1 MIIILIKICTSL
13 LILLW
18 NKCKGT
24 SWMPSSVI
32 NAALIGITV
41 NVAILNSYMDF
52 NDYNTPIKTYVDDR
66 TSFYLQTSSTKIVK
80 IYAKLNNVNL
90 EDDYLQ
96 LKSPSNKQFFSVDRI
111 NNDLGS
117 YDTSSVAEVNI
128 FLDPNRDSYQRTV
141 FTILDLFGK
150 VGGIFG
156 LLTAACGFVVGVISK
171 QIMLS
176 SVFRRLYFTNHINF
190 KNLKVKKIDSKR
202 KVMNSIKEETK
213 VSQNRKSTINSRIDD
228 AKDLS
233 EIGLQ
238 IEEREEQEETKRNND
253 FYLLKLQNML
263 KNRKRYQANWVHK
276 ILTYIPTCIW
286 KYPGVQKK

>member
-1 MIIILIKICTSL
+1 MTSAIID
-13 LILLW
+13 
-18 NKCKGT
+18 
-24 SWMPSSVI
+24 
-32 NAALIGITV
+32 AAVIGISV

-80 IYAKLNNVNL
+80 IYAKLNNANL
-90 EDDYLQ
+90 DDDYLKI
-96 LKSPSNKQFFSVDRI
+96 KSSSNKQFFSVDRI

-117 YDTSSVAEVNI
+117 YDTSSVAEVGI

-141 FTILDLFGK
+141 FTILDLFGT

-156 LLTAACGFVVGVISK
+156 LLTAACGFVVGVIST

-190 KNLKVKKIDSKR
+190 ENLTVKMIDRRR
-202 KVMNSIKEETK
+202 KVMNSIREETK
-213 VSQNRKSTINSRIDD
+213 ANQNRNRNPTINSRVDD
-228 AKDLS
+228 AKDLT

-238 IEEREEQEETKRNND
+238 IEGREEQEEIKRDND

-276 ILTYIPTCIW
+276 ILTYIPTCLW
-286 KYPGVQKK
+286 KYPGIQKK